1 MTFRTPCGRMGLLRS
16 VMRAFVLRPLAVL
29 LALTLPAAAQS
40 TTQSRPIGA
49 SAKVE
54 VDSDPKADFSAY
66 KTYAWL
72 PISERPAN
80 LADHTRIMQTVER
93 ELEAKGLAKDQDGA
107 PNVFVGYSA
116 TSKKKMRGDPYTQN
130 SSTRGPS
137 DVRTIVDFKRVEE
150 ETISIEFRDGKSRER
165 VFLGTL
171 REPLQRS
178 DQVAYQFIN
187 AVKAILASY
196 PPAPAASPAP

>member
-1 MTFRTPCGRMGLLRS
+1 MCAP
-16 VMRAFVLRPLAVL
+16 VLRPLVVL
-29 LALTLPAAAQS
+29 FALALPAAAQS
-40 TTQSRPIGA
+40 TTQSRPIGE

-93 ELEAKGLAKDQDGA
+93 ELEAKGLAKDQAGA

-116 TSKKKMRGDPYTQN
+116 TSKKKVRGDPYTQN

-187 AVKAILASY
+187 AVKAILATY